1 MRPTITLAI
10 NGKLR
15 TVAGADAFAT
25 LSDYLRRT
33 LHLTATK
40 VVCAEGDCGACS
52 VLVGRVESGRL
63 VYRAIDS
70 CIHFLYQL
78 DGTHV
83 VTAEGLGTSRA
94 LHPVQRAMVEHF
106 GSQCGY
112 CTPGFVTTIAGM
124 YETGNGRRECP
135 PSEDEMRLALS
146 GNLCRCTGYVQIMES
161 VAAIDPA
168 TCPRVSDI
176 YPDGELLPALIEA
189 TRTPATITHGE
200 RIVSL
205 PVTLDDAI
213 AFKAAHAGASAG
225 GGATD
230 VGVQL
235 NKGRAA
241 PRAVVNLQKLDAL
254 RAMSV
259 RDGIM
264 SIGAMATWAAIER
277 FVDGIVPEYAAI
289 LRRFGSPQ
297 IRNAGTIGGNLANAS
312 PIADSIP
319 FHYVTESRIVL
330 KGKSGERRVPIESFY
345 LGYKKLDLA
354 ADELI
359 VAVETPLPQPG
370 ELLRLAKISRRLDMD
385 ISTFTAAALVRL
397 DARGTIARARIAYGG
412 VGPVVLRLRCVEEF
426 LVGKPLDD
434 DTLSAA
440 GDIAAAAIAPISDVR
455 GSADYRRTLGRNIL
469 VRLFAAEESIEV
481 AAR

>member
-1 MRPTITLAI
+1 MRSTLTLAI
-10 NGKLR
+10 NGKLHQ
-15 TVAGADAFAT
+15 VAGADAFAT

-33 LHLTATK
+33 LRLTATK

-52 VLVGRVESGRL
+52 VLVGRVDGTRL

-78 DGTHV
+78 DGAHI
-83 VTAEGLGTSRA
+83 VTAEGLGTS
-94 LHPVQRAMVEHF
+94 LDPHPVQRAMVEHF

-112 CTPGFVTTIAGM
+112 CTPGFVTTIAGL
-124 YETGNGRRECP
+124 YETSNGRRTDV
-135 PSEDEMRLALS
+135 PSDDEMRLALS

-168 TCPRVSDI
+168 TCPRVADR
-176 YPDGELLPALIEA
+176 YPDNELVPALLEA

-200 RIVSL
+200 RMVFL
-205 PVTLDDAI
+205 PTTLDDAI
-213 AFKAAHAGASAG
+213 AFKAANTGASAG

-254 RAMSV
+254 RAMTV
-259 RDGIM
+259 RDGMMIL
-264 SIGAMATWAAIER
+264 GAMATWAAIER
-277 FVDGIVPEYAAI
+277 FVDPIVPEYAAI

-319 FHYVTESRIVL
+319 FLFVTESQLVL
-330 KGKSGERRVPIESFY
+330 KGLRRERRLPIEAFY

-354 ADELI
+354 DDELI
-359 VAVETPLPQPG
+359 VAVETPLPGPSDV
-370 ELLRLAKISRRLDMD
+370 LRLAKISRRLDMD
-385 ISTFTAAALVRL
+385 ISTFTAAALVTR
-397 DARGTIARARIAYGG
+397 DARGTITRARIAYGG
-412 VGPVVLRLRCVEEF
+412 VGPVVLRLRGVEEF
-426 LVGKPLDD
+426 LVGKPLDGD
-434 DTLSAA
+434 SLAQA

-469 VRLFAAEESIEV
+469 ARLFAVEENVEV